1 MMLTLLI
8 IAISI
13 DSFLV
18 AFTYG
23 LRGLTLPIRELLKI
37 SVTVGIAFAISML
50 SGSVLSSVISIRS
63 TEIVGG
69 FILAAVGVIL
79 LASLFQEKKKKEIP
93 FLIRKES
100 GNLSSSDR
108 PETRRLHESPYD
120 KPSLVRKLTVIP
132 LSQLIR
138 SSRYVSIRALC
149 AFLIKILKKPMTADI
164 DRSGKINGVE
174 PFLIGIALSLD
185 SFGAGIGIY
194 MLGASPI
201 FTPLYVVLITVVFL
215 LLGVN
220 VGKYCANIKGLKKM
234 SFIPGCLLIII
245 GIWKMVIV

>member
-23 LRGLTLPIRELLKI
+23 LRGLTLPVRALLLI
-37 SVTVGIAFAISML
+37 SATVGIVFAISML
-50 SGSVLSSVISIRS
+50 SGSILSSIISIRS

-69 FILAAVGVIL
+69 FILALVGVVL
-79 LASLFQEKKKKEIP
+79 LISLFQEKKKKDIP
-93 FLIRKES
+93 FLRTKES
-100 GNLSSSDR
+100 SDLFSSDR
-108 PETRRLHESPYD
+108 QETKRNHESPHG
-120 KPSLVRKLTVIP
+120 KLSSVRKRTMIS

-149 AFLIKILKKPMTADI
+149 AFFINILKKPMAADI

-174 PFLIGIALSLD
+174 PILIGIALSLD

-194 MLGASPI
+194 ILGASPI
-201 FTPLYVVLITVVFL
+201 FTPLYVFFITVVFL
-215 LLGVN
+215 VLGVN
-220 VGKYCANIKGLKKM
+220 VGKYCANIKGLKNM

-245 GIWKMVIV
+245 GIWKMVV

>member
-1 MMLTLLI
+1 MLTILI

-23 LRGLTLPIRELLKI
+23 LRGLTLPVRALLLI
-37 SVTVGIAFAISML
+37 SATVGITFTISML
-50 SGSVLSSVISIRS
+50 SGSILSSVISMRS

-69 FILAAVGVIL
+69 FILALVGVVL
-79 LASLFQEKKKKEIP
+79 LTSLFQEKKKKAP
-93 FLIRKES
+93 SFLSRKES
-100 GNLSSSDR
+100 GYLSSSGLI
-108 PETRRLHESPYD
+108 ETSRLSESPYER
-120 KPSLVRKLTVIP
+120 SLSIRKFTVIP
-132 LSQLIR
+132 LNQLIR
-138 SSRYVSIRALC
+138 SSRYVC
-149 AFLIKILKKPMTADI
+149 AFLIKILKKPMEADI

-174 PFLIGIALSLD
+174 PILIGIALSLD

-201 FTPLYVVLITVVFL
+201 FTPLYVFFITIVFL

-245 GIWKMVIV
+245 GIWKMVV

>member
-23 LRGLTLPIRELLKI
+23 LRGLTLPIKELLII
-37 SVTVGIAFAISML
+37 SVTVGATFAISML
-50 SGSVLSSVISIRS
+50 SGTILSSVISVRS

-69 FILAAVGVIL
+69 FILTLVGIIL
-79 LASLFQEKKKKEIP
+79 ISSLFQEKKKKDLP
-93 FLIRKES
+93 
-100 GNLSSSDR
+100 
-108 PETRRLHESPYD
+108 
-120 KPSLVRKLTVIP
+120 
-132 LSQLIR
+132 
-138 SSRYVSIRALC
+138 
-149 AFLIKILKKPMTADI
+149 FLIKILKKPMTADI

-201 FTPLYVVLITVVFL
+201 YTPIFVFFMTALFL

-220 VGKYCANIKGLKKM
+220 IGKYFAHIKGLKKM

>member
-23 LRGLTLPIRELLKI
+23 LRGLTLPVRALLLI
-37 SVTVGIAFAISML
+37 SATVGIVFAISML
-50 SGSVLSSVISIRS
+50 SGSILSSIISIRS

-69 FILAAVGVIL
+69 FILALVGVVL
-79 LASLFQEKKKKEIP
+79 LISLFQEKKKKDIP
-93 FLIRKES
+93 FLRTKENS
-100 GNLSSSDR
+100 DLSSSDR
-108 PETRRLHESPYD
+108 QETKRNHELPNGKS
-120 KPSLVRKLTVIP
+120 SSVRKRIRM
-132 LSQLIR
+132 QLIR
-138 SSRYVSIRALC
+138 SSRFVSIRALC
-149 AFLIKILKKPMTADI
+149 AFFIKILKKPMTADI

-174 PFLIGIALSLD
+174 PILIGIALSLD

-194 MLGASPI
+194 ILGASPI
-201 FTPLYVVLITVVFL
+201 FTPLYVFCITVVFL

-220 VGKYCANIKGLKKM
+220 VGKYCANIKGLKNM

-245 GIWKMVIV
+245 GIWKMVV

>member
-13 DSFLV
+13 DSFLI

-23 LRGLTLPIRELLKI
+23 LRGLTLPVRALLLI
-37 SVTVGIAFAISML
+37 SATVGIVFAISML
-50 SGSVLSSVISIRS
+50 SGSILSSIISIRS

-69 FILAAVGVIL
+69 FILALVGVVL
-79 LASLFQEKKKKEIP
+79 LISLFQEKKKKDIP
-93 FLIRKES
+93 FLRTKENS
-100 GNLSSSDR
+100 DLSSSDR
-108 PETRRLHESPYD
+108 QETKRNHELPNGKS
-120 KPSLVRKLTVIP
+120 SSVRKRIRM
-132 LSQLIR
+132 QLIR
-138 SSRYVSIRALC
+138 SSRFVSIRALC
-149 AFLIKILKKPMTADI
+149 AFFIKILKKPMTADI

-174 PFLIGIALSLD
+174 PILIGIALSLD

-194 MLGASPI
+194 ILGASPI
-201 FTPLYVVLITVVFL
+201 FTPLYVFCITVVFL

-220 VGKYCANIKGLKKM
+220 VGKYCANIKGLKNM

-245 GIWKMVIV
+245 GIWKMVV